1 MNVKVKHECERAR
14 ERFKALSP
22 ARRDAV
28 KQQLAQAAQRR
39 AQAENEARKRE
50 KEFEKLKL
58 KLSSLVNDK
67 RREVVCATM
76 QIGKPTAG
84 WRNEVVCH
92 IDRPTD

>member
-1 MNVKVKHECERAR
+1 M
-14 ERFKALSP
+14 
-22 ARRDAV
+22 

-67 RREVVCATM
+67 RREVVCAAM
-76 QIGKPTAG
+76 QIGKPTVG
-84 WRNEVVCH
+84 WYEGC
-92 IDRPTD
+92 